1 MRTKA
6 VMNKPGL
13 SIIEVLLAVLMVGVS
28 VTTLL
33 SLQGVLSRG
42 VYSAHAFII
51 RLPFIRSYFV
61 EADRDGLYERTEPQ
75 KKTIED
81 PEMELTYTVSRKPL
95 KQFEHTV
102 VEQVAAQWSMAFGA
116 RKETVTRIK
125 FVPGKER
132 KKEKS

>member
-1 MRTKA
+1 M
-6 VMNKPGL
+6 
-13 SIIEVLLAVLMVGVS
+13 
-28 VTTLL
+28 
-33 SLQGVLSRG
+33 SRG

-81 PEMELTYTVSRKPL
+81 PEMELTYSVSRKPL

-125 FVPGKER
+125 FVPGKETEER
-132 KKEKS
+132 EIMKSWVLTYRTDRCCFYGSDGSLSLFQLAVSNA